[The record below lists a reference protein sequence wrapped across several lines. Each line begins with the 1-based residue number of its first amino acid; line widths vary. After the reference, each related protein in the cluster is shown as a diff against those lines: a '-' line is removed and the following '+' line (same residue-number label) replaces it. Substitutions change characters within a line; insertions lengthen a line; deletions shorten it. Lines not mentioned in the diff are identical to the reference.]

1 MARFRPLRKNRP
13 YYLIPIMMGMAGVL
27 LTIFLGALLGSVIF
41 GPISYK
47 TKKLVPFGIF
57 LAAGAAVAYGFGA
70 DIIEWYV
77 TSVLKLPPSG

>member
-1 MARFRPLRKNRP
+1 MMAMVGSFL
-13 YYLIPIMMGMAGVL
+13 GMAGVL

-57 LAAGAAVAYGFGA
+57 LAAGAAVTYGWGPS
-70 DIIEWYV
+70 IIAWY
-77 TSVLKLPPSG
+77 TTTILQLP